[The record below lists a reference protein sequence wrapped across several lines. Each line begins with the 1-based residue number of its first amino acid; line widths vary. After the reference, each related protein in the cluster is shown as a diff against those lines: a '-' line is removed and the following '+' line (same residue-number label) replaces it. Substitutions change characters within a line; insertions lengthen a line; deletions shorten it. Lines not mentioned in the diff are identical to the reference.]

1 MSASTAAAASAAREA
16 AVGALAEERVRV
28 DAQLRA
34 VDALLEGALRAHAA
48 VTK

>member
-1 MSASTAAAASAAREA
+1 MSADPTAAAARDA
-16 AVGALAEERVRV
+16 AVPVLAEERARV

-34 VDALLEGALRAHAA
+34 ADALLDSALRAHAA

>member
-1 MSASTAAAASAAREA
+1 MSDPTAAAAREA
-16 AVGALAEERVRV
+16 AVSALTEERARV

-34 VDALLEGALRAHAA
+34 ADALLESALRAHAA